1 MRLHIDSHQET
12 MRQDSHTF
20 LRRQGVLREAQPDG
34 YPRQGELSA
43 NRETIEAIIL
53 DSVAQRD
60 REYIAR
66 QIGRIN
72 EANKKAVSRRS
83 DSVLCLLVGCLFRG
97 GAVDG

>member
-1 MRLHIDSHQET
+1 MYRNRTEQET
-12 MRQDSHTF
+12 MRQDSNTF

-34 YPRQGELSA
+34 YSGSGELSA
-43 NRETIEAIIL
+43 NRESIEAIIL

-72 EANKKAVSRRS
+72 EANKKAVSRRF
-83 DSVLCLLVGCLFRG
+83 DSVLCLLVDCLFRG

>member
-1 MRLHIDSHQET
+1 MYRNRTEQET
-12 MRQDSHTF
+12 MRQDSNAF
-20 LRRQGVLREAQPDG
+20 LRRQCVLREAQPDG

-60 REYIAR
+60 REYIVR

-72 EANKKAVSRRS
+72 EANEKAVSRRS

-97 GAVDG
+97 GTVDG